1 MITRATR
8 SMEIA
13 VHPFVPYRFDAG
25 RRSLKLLDSLANQT
39 LPLGAEFMGLLPTYF
54 RNEMGA

>member
-1 MITRATR
+1 
-8 SMEIA
+8 MEIA